1 MPLKRRYFLYGLA
14 GASLPLMIASCGGNA
29 PTDSAANNAT
39 NNPANNAGESPG
51 NASGSAAPATI
62 RIGYQ
67 VIPNAELLAKGLGL
81 AEKAFPNSTV
91 QYSSF
96 DSGRDVN
103 TAFAANG
110 LDFGLAGSVPV
121 AVGISQG
128 LPYEVYFI
136 HDVIGAAEALVARNG
151 ITSPKDL
158 TGKKVAVPFGS
169 TTHFSLL
176 ALLQQDGVD
185 PKSLTLLDLQ
195 PQDLVAAWQRGDI
208 DAAYIWEPHL
218 TRLVG
223 DGGTVLITSADL
235 AERGV
240 LTADVGLVSKAFA
253 QNHTDALR
261 QYVAVLDEAVEFYRS
276 KPEEA
281 AEVLAKELGLTPEE
295 ALASSKGII
304 WLPST
309 EQADPKFLGTPGQP
323 GAFAQV
329 LKDSA
334 DFLVGQKAIDKA
346 ADLAT
351 FQQHLRTDTLSS

>member
-1 MPLKRRYFLYGLA
+1 MPLKRRHFLYGLT
-14 GASLPLMIASCGGNA
+14 GVSLPLIAASCAG
-29 PTDSAANNAT
+29 PSANTPAD
-39 NNPANNAGESPG
+39 NPADTASAGGS
-51 NASGSAAPATI
+51 SGGAAPSTI

-67 VIPNAELLAKGLGL
+67 VIPNAELLAKALGL
-81 AEKAFPNSTV
+81 TEKAFPNSIV

-110 LDFGLAGSVPV
+110 IYFGLAGSVPV

-128 LPYEVYFI
+128 LPYEVFFI
-136 HDVIGAAEALVARNG
+136 HDVIGDAEALVVREG
-151 ITSPKDL
+151 ITTTKDL
-158 TGKKVAVPFGS
+158 AGKKVAVPFGS

-185 PKSLTLLDLQ
+185 PSSLTLLDLQ

-208 DAAYIWEPHL
+208 DAAYVWEPHL

-223 DGGTVLITSADL
+223 DGGTVIITSADL
-235 AERGV
+235 ADRGV
-240 LTADVGLVSKAFA
+240 LTADVGLVSKDFA
-253 QNHTDALR
+253 SNHTDAVR
-261 QYVAVLDEAVEFYRS
+261 QYVAVLDEAVEFYRAN
-276 KPEEA
+276 PQEA
-281 AEVLAKELGLTPEE
+281 AEALSKELGLTPEE
-295 ALASSKGII
+295 SLASSKGII
-304 WLPST
+304 WLTST
-309 EQADPKFLGTPGQP
+309 EQADAKFLGTPEQP

-334 DFLVGQKAIDKA
+334 DFLVTQKAIDKA

-351 FQQHLRTDTLSS
+351 FQQHLRNDTLKS

>member
-1 MPLKRRYFLYGLA
+1 MSLKRRHFLYALA
-14 GASLPLMIASCGGNA
+14 GVSLPLIAASCAGTTTTTAPADQAAAPASAGSSSGG
-29 PTDSAANNAT
+29 
-39 NNPANNAGESPG
+39 
-51 NASGSAAPATI
+51 AAPATI

-67 VIPNAELLAKGLGL
+67 VIPNPELLAKALGL
-81 AEKAFPNSTV
+81 TEKAFPNTKIE
-91 QYSSF
+91 YSSF

-128 LPYEVYFI
+128 LPYEVFFI
-136 HDVIGAAEALVARNG
+136 HDIIGDAEALVVRDG
-151 ITSPKDL
+151 ITSTKDL

-185 PKSLTLLDLQ
+185 PTSLTLLDLQ

-223 DGGTVLITSADL
+223 DGGTVIITSADL
-235 AERGV
+235 ADRGV
-240 LTADVGLVSKAFA
+240 LTADVGLVSKDFA
-253 QNHTDALR
+253 SNHTDALR
-261 QYVAVLDEAVEFYRS
+261 QYIAVLDEAVEFYRA

-281 AEVLAKELGLTPEE
+281 ADALAKELGLTPEE

-304 WLPST
+304 WLTSA
-309 EQADPKFLGTPGQP
+309 EQADPKFLGTPDKP

-351 FQQHLRTDTLSS
+351 FQKHLRNDTLKS

>member
-1 MPLKRRYFLYGLA
+1 MALKRRHFLYGLA
-14 GASLPLMIASCGGNA
+14 GVSLPLIAASCTGTTTTTA
-29 PTDSAANNAT
+29 PADQAAGTASAR
-39 NNPANNAGESPG
+39 GS
-51 NASGSAAPATI
+51 SGSTAPATI

-67 VIPNAELLAKGLGL
+67 VIPNAELLAKALGL
-81 AEKAFPNSTV
+81 TEKAFPNSKV
-91 QYSSF
+91 QFSSF

-110 LDFGLAGSVPV
+110 IDFGLAGSVPV

-128 LPYEVYFI
+128 LPYEVFFI
-136 HDVIGAAEALVARNG
+136 HDVIGAAEALVVRNG
-151 ITSPKDL
+151 IASTKAL
-158 TGKKVAVPFGS
+158 AGKKVAVPFGS

-185 PKSLTLLDLQ
+185 PASLTLLDLQ

-218 TRLVG
+218 TRLVS
-223 DGGTVLITSADL
+223 DGGTVIITSADL
-235 AERGV
+235 ADRGV
-240 LTADVGLVSKAFA
+240 LTADVGLVSKDFA
-253 QNHTDALR
+253 NNHTDALR
-261 QYVAVLDEAVEFYRS
+261 QYIAVLDEAVEFYRAN
-276 KPEEA
+276 PNEA
-281 AEVLAKELGLTPEE
+281 AEALSKELGLTPEE
-295 ALASSKGII
+295 ALASSTGII
-304 WLPST
+304 WLTST
-309 EQADPKFLGTPGQP
+309 EQADAKFLGTPDQP

-351 FQQHLRTDTLSS
+351 FQQHLRNDTLKS

>member
-1 MPLKRRYFLYGLA
+1 MPLKRRHFLYGMA
-14 GASLPLMIASCGGNA
+14 GVTVPLIAASCAGTTNA
-29 PTDSAANNAT
+29 PSNNA
-39 NNPANNAGESPG
+39 AGTASAG
-51 NASGSAAPATI
+51 GDSGSAAPSTI

-67 VIPNAELLAKGLGL
+67 VIPNAELLAKALGL
-81 AEKAFPNSTV
+81 TEKAFPNSTV

-110 LDFGLAGSVPV
+110 IDFGLAGSVPV

-136 HDVIGAAEALVARNG
+136 HDVIGDAEALVVRNG
-151 ITSPKDL
+151 ITTTKDL

-176 ALLQQDGVD
+176 ALLDQDGVD
-185 PKSLTLLDLQ
+185 PAGLTLLDLQ

-208 DAAYIWEPHL
+208 DAAYVWEPHL

-223 DGGTVLITSADL
+223 DGGTVILTSADL
-235 AERGV
+235 ADRGV

-261 QYVAVLDEAVEFYRS
+261 RYVGVLDEAVEFYRAN
-276 KPEEA
+276 PQQA
-281 AEVLAKELGLTPEE
+281 AEALAKELGLTPEE
-295 ALASSKGII
+295 SLASSKGII
-304 WLPST
+304 WLTST
-309 EQADPKFLGTPGQP
+309 EQADAKFLGKSGQP

-351 FQQHLRTDTLSS
+351 FQQHLRTDTLKT

>member
-1 MPLKRRYFLYGLA
+1 MSLKRRHFLYGLA
-14 GASLPLMIASCGGNA
+14 GVSLPIIATSCGTTSTTAPADNAAGAVSAGN
-29 PTDSAANNAT
+29 
-39 NNPANNAGESPG
+39 
-51 NASGSAAPATI
+51 SGGAAPATI
-62 RIGYQ
+62 RLGYQ
-67 VIPNAELLAKGLGL
+67 VIPNAELLAKALGL
-81 AEKAFPNSTV
+81 TEKAFPDSKIE
-91 QYSSF
+91 YSSF

-110 LDFGLAGSVPV
+110 IDFGLAGSVPV

-136 HDVIGAAEALVARNG
+136 HDVIGAAEALAVRDG
-151 ITSPKDL
+151 IASTKDL
-158 TGKKVAVPFGS
+158 AGKKVAVPFGS

-185 PKSLTLLDLQ
+185 PASLTLLDLQ

-208 DAAYIWEPHL
+208 DAAYVWEPHL

-223 DGGTVLITSADL
+223 DGGKVLITSADL
-235 AERGV
+235 ADRGV

-261 QYVAVLDEAVEFYRS
+261 QYVAVLDEAVEFYRAN
-276 KPEEA
+276 PDEA
-281 AEVLAKELGLTPEE
+281 AEALAKELGLTPEE
-295 ALASSKGII
+295 SLASSKGII
-304 WLPST
+304 WLTST
-309 EQADPKFLGTPGQP
+309 EQADAKFLGTPDKP

-334 DFLVGQKAIDKA
+334 DFLVAQKAIDKA

-351 FQQHLRTDTLSS
+351 FQQHLRNDTLKS